1 MMRAVQGHPTNHRR
15 ERGLLST
22 ELAILMPIIVLIAV
36 LAVYVVQ
43 VERHDSR
50 AQQAADA
57 AARAA
62 SLMRGEEAA
71 RIAAQSAAEA
81 VCNGPVL
88 IDDANFTYVEPEQS
102 SFTPGR
108 VAVRLTCTEKFTG
121 FAPLVTDRARTEI
134 GSAVA
139 TIEYWRTNS

>member
-1 MMRAVQGHPTNHRR
+1 MRGDLGGVHRR
-15 ERGLLST
+15 EEGLLST
-22 ELAILMPIIVLIAV
+22 ELAILMPFLVVIAL

-62 SLMRGEEAA
+62 SLTRTETEARA
-71 RIAAQSAAEA
+71 AAQNAAEA
-81 VCNGPVL
+81 VCNGPVQ
-88 IDDANFTYVEPEQS
+88 IDDTAFTYVAPELG

-108 VAVRLTCTEKFTG
+108 VSVALVCTESFSG
-121 FAPLVTDRARTEI
+121 FAPLVPDRSRSEQGT
-134 GSAVA
+134 AVA
-139 TIEYWRTNS
+139 VIEYWRSGT